1 MGFSAAGVPLERNA
15 SQLSYKWEPLQKKEL
30 LRWGDMYSEFTQFLT
45 CMWGITGHLRKL
57 RNPQRTSP
65 QLYKETFLI
74 SIYFFN
80 SAGLKDFLIL
90 VGAWNCWHF
99 LHNSWIPVQEGL

>member
-30 LRWGDMYSEFTQFLT
+30 LHWGDMYSEFTQFLT

-57 RNPQRTSP
+57 RNPQRTSHSCTRKHFSSP
-65 QLYKETFLI
+65 SIFLTP
-74 SIYFFN
+74 
-80 SAGLKDFLIL
+80 L
-90 VGAWNCWHF
+90 V
-99 LHNSWIPVQEGL
+99 